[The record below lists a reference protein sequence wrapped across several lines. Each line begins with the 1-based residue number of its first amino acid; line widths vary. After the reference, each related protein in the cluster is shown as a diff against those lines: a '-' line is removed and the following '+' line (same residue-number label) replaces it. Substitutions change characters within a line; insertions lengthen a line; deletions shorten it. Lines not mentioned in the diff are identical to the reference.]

1 MATFASVN
9 SFHYWLVIRR
19 FLTCLTTTP
28 SFTCWEICSLS
39 ESAVKTLGKKATP
52 LKLCSLPQA
61 AILFMETASSAWSCY
76 DRHFQIVPIGG
87 QILHISILEKSCC
100 LKATEHG
107 TCPTLGKYY
116 IFWHMLLFQVFL
128 SLSISL
134 SLQII
139 KYFGHRLHL
148 WPHTLGGICY
158 RSKYLLISSEGKTNM
173 EEVQRPKLILFLPG

>member
-19 FLTCLTTTP
+19 FLTCSTTTP

-76 DRHFQIVPIGG
+76 DRHFHIVPIGG

-100 LKATEHG
+100 LSYWAWDMPDSRQILYFLTYVVVSG
-107 TCPTLGKYY
+107 FPQS
-116 IFWHMLLFQVFL
+116 FNLF
-128 SLSISL
+128 IST
-134 SLQII
+134 QII
-139 KYFGHRLHL
+139 KYFGHRLRL

-173 EEVQRPKLILFLPG
+173 EEVQRPKLNLFLPG

>member
-19 FLTCLTTTP
+19 FLTCSTTTP

-39 ESAVKTLGKKATP
+39 ESAVKTLGQKATP

-76 DRHFQIVPIGG
+76 DRHFHIVPIGG

-100 LKATEHG
+100 LSYWAWEMPDSRQILYFLTYVVVSG
-107 TCPTLGKYY
+107 FPQS
-116 IFWHMLLFQVFL
+116 FNL
-128 SLSISL
+128 SLSTNYKVFRPSSSSL
-134 SLQII
+134 TSHFRGHLLQVKIPPHQLRGED
-139 KYFGHRLHL
+139 KYG
-148 WPHTLGGICY
+148 
-158 RSKYLLISSEGKTNM
+158 RSTKT
-173 EEVQRPKLILFLPG
+173 